1 MENTFLNQEN
11 PDKELFDK
19 SVDYMPIG
27 RQNGDDDTRR
37 MGGILN
43 AVCAIKPDY
52 NYYHPQMAFDLFFG
66 SGTTIDEAEN
76 RLEAIRE
83 LTRNSDQ
90 NALSDFKKLS
100 EKEQD
105 KIVREKSPDAK
116 VRETKVAPGGYGYI
130 ISYKDNPNFDPQK
143 AKEEYEQELENKNTW
158 QAYLRLRENFSTDI
172 INDVFRFKTSVDSRT
187 NVAELYVDKFLEDP
201 EWARD
206 FSAALQ
212 MFSPKTS
219 AGFWGRVG
227 TRIGENFTDSIQ
239 NIKDYFYHSEKAE
252 WVLFSMAQKRGLFD
266 EKGNLTSDEN
276 ALKKLKEDFISEMAS
291 RENAKVSVASPNSM
305 GGNIYSALK
314 TTNALYGKSDIAKLV
329 EDGKKLFERRKYIRE
344 LRSALATQYDYSDGE
359 WETLENAFVYGF
371 DSLKYIGLG
380 AAGTAATGSP
390 WGGIAF
396 NFAMMYAE
404 EASSMYGDLRFSGAS
419 ESDAAVLS
427 AGYGVI
433 AAELEDLQVTKLGK
447 FFKASPAVAGSFKEY
462 ILLGVKNF
470 LKNGTK
476 EAVDQTATELMQSTL
491 GYATK
496 MWAAEHA
503 NATFEEKELWDNYCE
518 EVKMLLI
525 TMPMITGGFW
535 FFGAPARA
543 RGHLKGVGAN
553 WGSAVKG
560 LVHPIDVLEN
570 NVQSIGAIQSAEN
583 YAEEVKNTLGA
594 NQEGR
599 EWLKQYFGAGTE
611 EEKTRLLNN
620 RFEDDNERYNAT
632 LMLQNLPQID
642 KAATKAYLDIKIDA
656 AKKRQEES
664 RRILGGENT
673 AELAVLDETG
683 DKTYSILE
691 QTIHS
696 LGMESDVL
704 FINDAGELADA
715 VKISRVEAER
725 VINDNRN
732 RGFFETKSGKIVIL
746 KEHLSSGADA
756 ITTFAHEYGHFIM
769 AKIRQNDLNGY
780 KRMCNEV
787 LSIIGGENFA
797 RSVLLPNEYSM
808 QGSSQ
813 YAETAEDV
821 AEEVLMRVIEDVA
834 LKRAIDAKKKS
845 VWARFKAWF
854 SGLFDAKTLSDISNE
869 RLAEIALSVLQNKK
883 TFDVKIPAPS
893 KKWRATT
900 PEAQGDEASGE
911 YEIIDASELIAST
924 DEGYDDALQPRN
936 RSRQSSKE
944 QVADIAAHLN
954 PKRLDS
960 SETTDEGAPIIDGRK
975 MVVSGN
981 GRVLAIREAYE
992 SGRAEEYRR
1001 YVLSRAKAM
1010 GLDVPMAYKNP
1021 VLVRRVDNTGNLALE
1036 EFAARSNKSQVARM
1050 SVAEQAVADGR
1061 RIIEA
1066 KLLDSFFPDASGNVL
1081 AASNRDFI
1089 NAFLN
1094 IVGGSEQY
1102 RNKDGS
1108 IRGNLAP
1115 RIKAAVLAAML
1126 NKEGNRETIERLLDN
1141 PEGYSAII
1149 NGLMQSAANVAELS
1163 QKPDYDISSEL
1174 SDAVD
1179 LYVEIRNKGQTVD
1192 EFLAQGD
1199 MFREMPAE
1207 EVVFLLRLFEENQKS
1222 QSGISGV
1229 LTQYASE
1236 CKKIDTT
1243 TQALFADDNP
1253 TKIEKLQSAYNH
1265 YALDL
1270 AQNSNQG
1277 NLKARV
1283 EDEGKWNP
1291 EEVKNE
1297 ILSQK
1302 RIVIKSDKTT
1312 SAIISEFKA
1321 RSKGWVKRIIDILA
1335 PLLPKSVSTRLGDV
1349 AISNGSIR
1357 SALRHSSG
1365 ELKVQVLPQL
1375 EEIISDSIPITE
1387 NAVIRNDGQL
1397 SYPIARAIEWDGVPY
1412 IMTSVILEDKNGKR
1426 FYDHELAEIERLDD
1440 AVSSGEDLYPRATGT
1455 NTHHRA
1461 LNEILFNDIWNV
1473 NKNSQNLK
1481 FSFRDTRSEAEL
1493 GALNNK
1499 HRELYERY
1507 KNGDQAAYEEAAK
1520 LVAEEARRKG
1530 YEVKVYHGTGSD
1542 GFNVADASSKYEENG
1557 EGNQAHGA
1565 GLYLAVSKETAEGYW
1580 QRARKSKEITV
1591 GGKAPAEFGIT
1602 PEALGYGE
1610 IDYILEKLA
1619 WAATTPFYK
1628 NGMRSWLHAVKKQLA
1643 ALEDEVKH
1651 CEYEL
1656 NNPNAKED
1664 KSSRESALSNAR
1676 KKVEEKKNEYKATE
1690 KIISILEKNNVLA
1703 NVKRGEGKVFDW
1715 FTNLNK
1721 ENTLD
1726 EDKKFSEQNP
1736 EIRKKLK
1743 QLSEDF
1749 AEFKELASAIERNFD
1764 GRNIYGILE
1773 DEIRNADEEY
1783 MSSKGFP
1790 NAWRKVNKVLLDYG
1804 IKGITYDGRQDGR
1817 CYVSFEGGAT
1827 VKLQDPFTFND
1838 AGELIPLS
1846 ERFNEQNPD
1855 IRWSVK
1861 DSESNY
1867 SNKWHSFENGIVGL
1881 YQATSDEIL
1890 NSGDLSVVEIDKD
1903 SLNEILGVIGDR
1915 KYKKA
1920 ENVLRGFFKDILSK
1934 MIGME
1939 FDLSSIGRPNSEN
1952 LKAVFNSESKRE
1964 IASRLKNKVVASAVK
1979 KAKDIYEKGRY
1990 LTENDN
1996 FIYCISAIKIDSE
2009 LFPVRWTIKKLSN
2022 GKFVI
2027 YDIGAWTKKRR
2038 ELSESQPSR
2047 KTPSS
2052 AIKKLSFYG
2061 LNIRDLF
2068 MISQEDSPNIKSK
2081 ENRTSLRAL
2090 LRQERSEN
2098 PVVWASIIL
2107 AREILQNKPITQAKL
2122 EKVLPSAKFDG
2133 TKRQYAIDRAKQI
2146 AEHCKA
2152 TQENYRERLDEA
2164 VQLAEIDVYWNREV
2178 MQEAYNSFRRDGEEY
2193 GIAKQKL
2200 LDWLK
2205 KEQQKD
2211 LEKVKGLSAEELGMD
2226 VSGEI
2231 ENALEKEPERKKPE
2245 ESEAEEEEFEEIPE
2259 EGVDEEI
2266 AGAKEKAAPSSI
2278 RDIVSK
2284 IRMGVTKA
2292 VKRGDGDEAARR
2304 RVYRNTLVNVLTDAA
2319 KRLTYGKERESIM
2332 KKISELSQKGYAVIK
2347 IKKGDRTGQ
2356 KIDNFT
2362 LRAEHIALR
2371 IFNRG
2376 VRDTKAELIEKLK
2389 KALQNIKSPKRVM
2402 RDDKRKMTGKA
2413 QERAKS
2419 IKNIADMSIEE
2430 IDAEIEKT
2438 MDAINKAGS
2447 KAAEEYEAKLI
2458 DAVSYLEDL
2467 QRFGAFREKSRA
2479 DMAEAVDWIE
2489 NYLESETEKH
2499 AEKVEELKREA
2510 AGRRQIFID
2519 AINEIGRNANF
2530 DGKTRKRFRALFNS
2544 TLTFKDLLLTLGR
2557 AATGERRKA
2566 FEKLVSSMAMDCYAA
2581 TTQKENEILARQSE
2595 FQEAIAQ
2602 IYGMSARDAFK
2613 HILGGS
2619 DKLQRFSVQGKPMSV
2634 QIALQ
2639 RLSMAE
2645 QENYRNNVFVHC
2657 IKDTEKSKSYKER
2670 IAQIDEKW
2678 SGLEKS
2684 GSEYEA
2690 DMAEKKL
2697 LKEKLDAEISSAVEN
2712 YARELRS
2719 ALSEED
2725 LKLLEW
2731 FRSFYKRERGSL
2743 SDANEAITGL
2753 GIPEAD
2759 PNYTPMKMLREGG
2772 TNERIQVVAIVPKS
2786 LSPRVSNS
2794 LDMDESV
2801 GIVDIWNSRVAENA
2815 HYKAFSQLNIEW
2827 RGIFAHADFH
2837 KAVKTKL
2844 GNDVL
2849 NHLLDFF
2856 NDIMSV
2862 HVSNGLKLD
2871 AIDKLSGLYA
2881 VSALGFNLGSAW
2893 RQTTSIPA
2901 FFNFMGIK
2909 DFLSYT
2915 KEGIIP
2921 AHLTAISGGKLAGK
2935 IGNPEARQ
2943 AVKEILNSDTA
2954 KRRMSKGNNQ
2964 VLIEAL
2970 DNIEDNKF
2978 WAWYKRNA
2986 LVLNRWGDVVPILT
3000 VGQGFYRA
3008 KTKEYAKT
3016 MPLEKAKE
3024 KAMNEMW
3031 MIAEMSQQSPSI
3043 MNAPVWTRKGGSIGK
3058 SAALFTSFPQLM
3070 LSREVEAFNRFSAVR
3085 EKYKQNPND
3094 AEIREDYLKARKE
3107 FAKTVFIN
3115 HVLGQGGYMFATLI
3129 WKSLLGDDWDESD
3142 WYVLLG
3148 ETIAGPMG
3156 GLIVFGRFITAFYSK
3171 YSVSTMPLEG
3181 FGRTIGNSVELVQD
3195 LITLDWEDVA
3205 KDLDKIGRNLFAP
3218 YRDASKLYKNA
3229 TDGKEGVLW

>member
-52 NYYHPQMAFDLFFG
+52 NYYHPQIAFDLFFG
-66 SGTTIDEAEN
+66 SGTTIDEAEK

-100 EKEQD
+100 EEEQD

-130 ISYKDNPNFDPQK
+130 SSYKDNPNFAPQK

-239 NIKDYFYHSEKAE
+239 NIKDYFYHSENPE

-291 RENAKVSVASPNSM
+291 RENAKVSAASPNSM

-314 TTNALYGKSDIAKLV
+314 TANALYGKSDIAKLV

-396 NFAMMYAE
+396 NFAMMYVE

-419 ESDAAVLS
+419 ESDAAALS

-433 AAELEDLQVTKLGK
+433 AAALEDLQVTKLGK

-518 EVKMLLI
+518 EVKMLLK

-535 FFGAPARA
+535 LFGAPVRA

-553 WGSAVKG
+553 WGSAAKG

-599 EWLKQYFGAGTE
+599 EWLKQYFGARTE

-683 DKTYSILE
+683 DKTYSVLE

-715 VKISRVEAER
+715 VKISLVEAER
-725 VINDNRN
+725 AINDNRN
-732 RGFFETKSGKIVIL
+732 RGFFETKTGKIVIL

-756 ITTFAHEYGHFIM
+756 IATFAHEYGHFIM

-780 KRMCNEV
+780 NRMCNEV
-787 LSIIGGENFA
+787 LSIVGGENFA

-813 YAETAEDV
+813 YADTAEDV

-883 TFDVKIPAPS
+883 TFDIKIPAPS

-992 SGRAEEYRR
+992 NNPERGASYRD

-1010 GLDVPMAYKNP
+1010 GLDVPMSYKNL
-1021 VLVRRVDNTGNLALE
+1021 VLVRRVDNTGNMSLE
-1036 EFAARSNKSQVARM
+1036 EFAARSNKSQVAGM

-1066 KLLDSFFPDASGNVL
+1066 KLLDSFFPDVSGNVL

-1089 NAFLN
+1089 NVFLN

-1163 QKPDYDISSEL
+1163 QKPDYDISAEL

-1199 MFREMPAE
+1199 MFREMPDE

-1277 NLKARV
+1277 NLKARIM
-1283 EDEGKWNP
+1283 EDTRGAPSDAEIAEAERQI
-1291 EEVKNE
+1291 EEVRAKYVNTPQW
-1297 ILSQK
+1297 L
-1302 RIVIKSDKTT
+1302 
-1312 SAIISEFKA
+1312 KA
-1321 RSKGWVKRIIDILA
+1321 
-1335 PLLPKSVSTRLGDV
+1335 P
-1349 AISNGSIR
+1349 
-1357 SALRHSSG
+1357 
-1365 ELKVQVLPQL
+1365 
-1375 EEIISDSIPITE
+1375 
-1387 NAVIRNDGQL
+1387 
-1397 SYPIARAIEWDGVPY
+1397 
-1412 IMTSVILEDKNGKR
+1412 NGKPTKLTEKQWLLVR
-1426 FYDHELAEIERLDD
+1426 TPNFKKWFGDWENDSKNASKVVDEN
-1440 AVSSGEDLYPRATGT
+1440 GEP
-1455 NTHHRA
+1455 
-1461 LNEILFNDIWNV
+1461 
-1473 NKNSQNLK
+1473 
-1481 FSFRDTRSEAEL
+1481 
-1493 GALNNK
+1493 
-1499 HRELYERY
+1499 
-1507 KNGDQAAYEEAAK
+1507 
-1520 LVAEEARRKG
+1520 LV
-1530 YEVKVYHGTGSD
+1530 VYHGTDNEDFTVFDHNKSRNLQYAKGFFFSSD
-1542 GFNVADASSKYEENG
+1542 MNVA
-1557 EGNQAHGA
+1557 
-1565 GLYLAVSKETAEGYW
+1565 
-1580 QRARKSKEITV
+1580 KS
-1591 GGKAPAEFGIT
+1591 FGRRI
-1602 PEALGYGE
+1602 
-1610 IDYILEKLA
+1610 I
-1619 WAATTPFYK
+1619 
-1628 NGMRSWLHAVKKQLA
+1628 
-1643 ALEDEVKH
+1643 
-1651 CEYEL
+1651 
-1656 NNPNAKED
+1656 
-1664 KSSRESALSNAR
+1664 SAFLNAR
-1676 KKVEEKKNEYKATE
+1676 VDYREAKKSGKEKDFMHPVSDNRDIY
-1690 KIISILEKNNVLA
+1690 I
-1703 NVKRGEGKVFDW
+1703 VFDSAQIKSAADNIGT
-1715 FTNLNK
+1715 F
-1721 ENTLD
+1721 D
-1726 EDKKFSEQNP
+1726 SE
-1736 EIRKKLK
+1736 
-1743 QLSEDF
+1743 
-1749 AEFKELASAIERNFD
+1749 
-1764 GRNIYGILE
+1764 
-1773 DEIRNADEEY
+1773 
-1783 MSSKGFP
+1783 
-1790 NAWRKVNKVLLDYG
+1790 
-1804 IKGITYDGRQDGR
+1804 
-1817 CYVSFEGGAT
+1817 
-1827 VKLQDPFTFND
+1827 
-1838 AGELIPLS
+1838 
-1846 ERFNEQNPD
+1846 NPD
-1855 IRWSVK
+1855 IRWSVIDDAKREADEWASNPENVKSAAREYLSKQKGQIIVDPDAIRELVPRFNISLTSAFVDAGDKILEDVWAEALKRTPK
-1861 DSESNY
+1861 DKPIVLLTGNPAAGKGSAINAGLLDWVKTANLVFDAPQ
-1867 SNKWHSFENGIVGL
+1867 NKFTSVEKRVRQAIEAGHMVQIVQIYNDPITSWENSLKRGIQKGRFLPLKYFVEGAYEHAQGKVEKIENEL
-1881 YQATSDEIL
+1881 KSKYGGKIFTKYID
-1890 NSGDLSVVEIDKD
+1890 NSGNNPKVVLTDEAKAWDYSVSQEQLKKIEEITYEYIGRIKESARLRGDKENP
-1903 SLNEILGVIGDR
+1903 LAVIGQGLFSSVELR
-1915 KYKKA
+1915 F
-1920 ENVLRGFFKDILSK
+1920 RGFAKRISGRNEQGNGRTPESLSRQN
-1934 MIGME
+1934 
-1939 FDLSSIGRPNSEN
+1939 STGR
-1952 LKAVFNSESKRE
+1952 
-1964 IASRLKNKVVASAVK
+1964 
-1979 KAKDIYEKGRY
+1979 GG
-1990 LTENDN
+1990 
-1996 FIYCISAIKIDSE
+1996 IS
-2009 LFPVRWTIKKLSN
+2009 
-2022 GKFVI
+2022 
-2027 YDIGAWTKKRR
+2027 
-2038 ELSESQPSR
+2038 
-2047 KTPSS
+2047 
-2052 AIKKLSFYG
+2052 
-2061 LNIRDLF
+2061 
-2068 MISQEDSPNIKSK
+2068 
-2081 ENRTSLRAL
+2081 SLRAL

-2107 AREILQNKPITQAKL
+2107 AREILQNKPITQSKL

-2245 ESEAEEEEFEEIPE
+2245 EQAQEQEEEFDENPE
-2259 EGVDEEI
+2259 DGFDEEL
-2266 AGAKEKAAPSSI
+2266 AGAKEKAAPSTI
-2278 RDIVSK
+2278 RDIITK
-2284 IRMGVTKA
+2284 IRVGVTKA

-2389 KALQNIKSPKRVM
+2389 KALQNVKSPKRVM
-2402 RDDKRKMTGKA
+2402 RDDKRKMTAKA
-2413 QERAKS
+2413 QERAKN
-2419 IKNIADMSIEE
+2419 IKNIADMSIED

-2479 DMAEAVDWIE
+2479 DMAEAVEWIE

-2530 DGKTRKRFRALFNS
+2530 DGVTRKLFRALFNS

-2557 AATGERRKA
+2557 AATGERRKT
-2566 FEKLVSSMAMDCYAA
+2566 FENLVSSMAMDCYAA

-2645 QENYRNNVFVHC
+2645 QENYKLNVYIHC
-2657 IKDTEKSKSYKER
+2657 IGKSKEYIDLER
-2670 IAQIDEKW
+2670 AVDKIKL
-2678 SGLEKS
+2678 SGLGFYEKEMS
-2684 GSEYEA
+2684 KQSLALLERQRDDIVNQSVEA
-2690 DMAEKKL
+2690 
-2697 LKEKLDAEISSAVEN
+2697 
-2712 YARELRS
+2712 YAQELRS
-2719 ALSEED
+2719 ALSDED
-2725 LKLLEW
+2725 LKLLDW
-2731 FRSFYKRERGSL
+2731 FRNFYKRERGSL
-2743 SDANEAITGL
+2743 SDANEAVTGL
-2753 GIPEAD
+2753 GVPEAD

-2772 TNERIQVVAIVPKS
+2772 TNEKIQIVAIVPKS

-2837 KAVKTKL
+2837 NAVKTKL

-2849 NHLLDFF
+2849 NQLLDFF

-2901 FFNFMGIK
+2901 FLNFMGIK

-2935 IGNPEARQ
+2935 IGNPEARR

-3016 MPLEKAKE
+3016 MPLDKAKE
-3024 KAMNEMW
+3024 HAMNEMW

-3058 SAALFTSFPQLM
+3058 SAALFTSSPQLM
-3070 LSREVEAFNRFSAVR
+3070 LSREVEAFNRFNAVR

-3094 AEIREDYLKARKE
+3094 AEIRENYLKARKE
-3107 FAKTVFIN
+3107 FAKTVFVN
-3115 HVLGQGGYMFATLI
+3115 HVLVQGGYMFATLI

-3142 WYVLLG
+3142 WYALLG

-3229 TDGKEGVLW
+3229 TDGKEGVWW